1 MNKFPQSHSFQI
13 TDERFITFYE
23 FGDPSGI
30 PLFYFHGFPGS
41 GMEGK
46 FLDNIAKKE
55 GIRII
60 SPNRPGMEH
69 STFYSPRQLIDW
81 AQDVSKLAEFLQLN
95 QFSILGISGGSPY
108 ALVCG
113 KFIDHT
119 HLKSI
124 ITISGVAPLQSNL
137 QGIDRLFKIGIILGR
152 SFPLFLSFGLW
163 ITLTRRYNNWQKA
176 LKSTLKDISS
186 FPEKDQRIFQI
197 RENVEIYARLMY
209 EAFMNGTKP
218 VKEDAMIYLR
228 NWGFNLSSISSDIPI
243 EIWHGEKDQILPLF
257 MAENLA
263 ENIPHSLLRTFP
275 NDGHLS
281 TVFNHS
287 DLLVKRIKFYFHK

>member
-1 MNKFPQSHSFQI
+1 
-13 TDERFITFYE
+13 
-23 FGDPSGI
+23 
-30 PLFYFHGFPGS
+30 
-41 GMEGK
+41 MEGK

-152 SFPLFLSFGLW
+152 SFPLF
-163 ITLTRRYNNWQKA
+163 Y
-176 LKSTLKDISS
+176 
-186 FPEKDQRIFQI
+186 
-197 RENVEIYARLMY
+197 
-209 EAFMNGTKP
+209 
-218 VKEDAMIYLR
+218 
-228 NWGFNLSSISSDIPI
+228 
-243 EIWHGEKDQILPLF
+243 PL
-257 MAENLA
+257 
-263 ENIPHSLLRTFP
+263 
-275 NDGHLS
+275 DYG
-281 TVFNHS
+281 
-287 DLLVKRIKFYFHK
+287 